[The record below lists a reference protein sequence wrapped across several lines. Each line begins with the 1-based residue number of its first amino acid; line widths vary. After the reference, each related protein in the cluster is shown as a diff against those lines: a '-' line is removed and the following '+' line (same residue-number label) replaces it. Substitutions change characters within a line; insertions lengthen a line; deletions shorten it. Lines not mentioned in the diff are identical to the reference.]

1 MACGRAPEY
10 GLILAGQERD
20 GARRDGGSP
29 VACGET
35 EMRRCTCARHSGERS
50 RECVMLMV
58 LMAAL
63 LPRGACVATRA
74 LAPAFNGA
82 LFN

>member
-1 MACGRAPEY
+1 
-10 GLILAGQERD
+10 
-20 GARRDGGSP
+20 
-29 VACGET
+29 
-35 EMRRCTCARHSGERS
+35 
-50 RECVMLMV
+50 MLMV